1 MGALP
6 KNKITRAE
14 RGKRRAGN
22 TPDVT
27 RDIHTAKMPLH
38 KQSLSA
44 AMLADMGFA
53 KDAPKRE
60 KHKAAPAA
68 GSQNPALL
76 NEQRLRA
83 TQPATGVDKSKHRAQ
98 HKG

>member
-22 TPDVT
+22 TPNLT
-27 RDIHTAKMPLH
+27 KDINSNTVPLH
-38 KQSLSA
+38 KQSLSN
-44 AMLADMGFA
+44 AMLADMGFSQEKA
-53 KDAPKRE
+53 NRTVHKRRSRDNASRLE
-60 KHKAAPAA
+60 QLPADNA
-68 GSQNPALL
+68 
-76 NEQRLRA
+76 
-83 TQPATGVDKSKHRAQ
+83 QPASTRSNVSNQHRAQ

>member
-22 TPDVT
+22 TPSLKK
-27 RDIHTAKMPLH
+27 DIHTSKQPLN
-38 KQSLSA
+38 KVALSA

-60 KHKAAPAA
+60 IKKSA
-68 GSQNPALL
+68 GGSNQLSRL
-76 NEQRLRA
+76 NERTHAAQQVA
-83 TQPATGVDKSKHRAQ
+83 GGMDKNKHRAQ